1 MREGRFYTFWVYIMG
16 SRTGTI
22 YVGMSGF
29 LAPRVRQHKSGEI
42 EGFTKKSKASP
53 RNTSVTAWSIT
64 RFMTAFSVQKPAS
77 GN

>member
-16 SRTGTI
+16 SATGTI

-29 LAPRVRQHKSGEI
+29 LAPRVGQHKSGKI
-42 EGFTKKSKASP
+42 EGFTKKYKCDP
-53 RNTSVTAWSIT
+53 WCTT